1 MKTQALNIEDVR
13 ELARRR
19 LPRGIFEYIDRGAE
33 DEVGL
38 AGLRQAFDAVTFNP
52 RVLADVSGRDLSTTL
67 LGHKQPLP
75 LAIAPTAA
83 AGLVWHEGE
92 IALARAAAQ
101 AGIPFCIA
109 TGSITAMEAIAAAT
123 KGPLWFQLYMW
134 QERALSYALIDRA
147 WNNGIET
154 LVLTVDTVASP
165 NREYNTRNGFEIP
178 IRASLSGGLDMLSH
192 PRWVWQVLLRYI
204 RSGGIP
210 TYQHYPPSFRS
221 RITRKATWEQV
232 RLTDALTWQDLRE
245 LRQRWRGKL
254 ILKGVL
260 RPDDARKAADAGVDA
275 IVVTSHGARNLDGA
289 VAPIHVLPAIAD
301 AVGQRI
307 EIIADSGVR
316 RGSDI
321 LKLLALGA
329 DAVMI
334 GRAALYGTAAAGEA
348 GATHVLDL
356 LRSEMLAALGFLGCA
371 SLRELDPSFVNP
383 PSWPGRERSAAF
395 PEA

>member
-1 MKTQALNIEDVR
+1 MKTEALNIEDVR
-13 ELARRR
+13 KLARRR

-33 DEVGL
+33 DEIGL
-38 AGLRQAFDAVTFNP
+38 AGLRHAFDAVTFNP
-52 RVLADVSGRDLSTTL
+52 RILADVSQRDLSTTL
-67 LGHKQPLP
+67 LGRKQPLP

-92 IALARAAAQ
+92 IALARAAAR

-109 TGSITAMEAIAAAT
+109 TGSITAMERIAAASN
-123 KGPLWFQLYMW
+123 GPLWFQLYMW
-134 QERALSYALIDRA
+134 HERALSFELIERA
-147 WNNGIET
+147 RKNGIET
-154 LVLTVDTVASP
+154 LVLTADTVATP

-204 RSGGIP
+204 RAGGIP
-210 TYQHYPPSFRS
+210 TYQHYPPGFRS

-232 RLTDALTWQDLRE
+232 RLTDAMTWDDLRE
-245 LRQRWRGKL
+245 LRQRWNGKL
-254 ILKGVL
+254 VLKGVL
-260 RPDDARKAADAGVDA
+260 RAEDARKAVEAGVDA

-289 VAPIHVLPAIAD
+289 IAPIRALPAIAE
-301 AVGQRI
+301 AVGGRI
-307 EIIADSGVR
+307 GIIADSGVR

-329 DAVMI
+329 DSVMI

-348 GATHVLDL
+348 GATHALTL
-356 LRSEMLAALGFLGCA
+356 LRNEMLAALGFLGCA
-371 SLRELDPSFVNP
+371 NLRELDTSFVNT
-383 PSWPGRERSAAF
+383 PS
-395 PEA
+395 